1 MLCITWLLN
10 TQPLSP
16 MMELAWIVLDSLLL
30 SKASSPLTKALEDS
44 GLGEE
49 LIGGGMDNE
58 LLQSTFAIGMK
69 GIKTREDVTALEDL
83 IMDTLHSLDTGGFN
97 ENMIASSM
105 NTIEFQLR
113 SSIINDLQ
121 IMY

>member
-1 MLCITWLLN
+1 MAAGEDEEGSEGFMLCITWLLN

-49 LIGGGMDNE
+49 LISGGMDNE
-58 LLQSTFAIGMK
+58 LLQ
-69 GIKTREDVTALEDL
+69 KT
-83 IMDTLHSLDTGGFN
+83 SLLSK
-97 ENMIASSM
+97 I
-105 NTIEFQLR
+105 
-113 SSIINDLQ
+113 
-121 IMY
+121 